1 MSTGY
6 ETTEVLVILDGFNT
20 CVITWRLPSVHELP
34 LPNAVFSHEEEI
46 LRDEGKWNGVIPQM
60 SVMCGTVMVSNMG

>member
-1 MSTGY
+1 M
-6 ETTEVLVILDGFNT
+6 
-20 CVITWRLPSVHELP
+20 HELP